1 MGNTKNS
8 NTVAPVGGK
17 PSPAGQPRGSVLVY
31 TIVVLLLMTLMGAAL
46 MVNSRTELQISGYT
60 AQGRDAFTKA
70 DATARVAL
78 LVGRA
83 FLHPVS
89 GDPRHYRSVSKSGE
103 AGKKAFDVIVDNGL
117 QGFNDFQKIDRS
129 LSVQDIAD
137 RYLTVT
143 EAQGK
148 DKPHIILTY
157 GLDDKNN
164 GVVVGT
170 SYISLAFNGT
180 DTGGG
185 SIGERDY
192 SAPDAGYFIRAYFVI
207 SSQGRVP
214 QDSDNKGY
222 LDEKFPGT
230 HSIVTSI
237 FREIIS

>member
-1 MGNTKNS
+1 MDNMKNS

-17 PSPAGQPRGSVLVY
+17 PSLADQPRGSVLIY

-89 GDPRHYRSVSKSGE
+89 GDPRHYRDVSDSGK
-103 AGKKAFDVIVDNGL
+103 AGKKPFDLIVDDGL
-117 QGFNDFQKIDRS
+117 QGFNDFQQVDRS
-129 LSVQDIAD
+129 FSVQDIAD

-148 DKPHIILTY
+148 QTPHILLTY
-157 GLDDKNN
+157 GLDNKNKK
-164 GVVVGT
+164 VVVGT

-192 SAPDAGYFIRAYFVI
+192 SAPNAGYSIRAFFVI

-214 QDSDNKGY
+214 QDADNEGY
-222 LDEKFPGT
+222 LEEKFPGT
-230 HSIVTSI
+230 HSIITTI

>member
-1 MGNTKNS
+1 MGNIKNS
-8 NTVAPVGGK
+8 NIVAPVGGK
-17 PSPAGQPRGSVLVY
+17 SSPADQPRGSVLVY

-89 GDPRHYRSVSKSGE
+89 GDPRHYRSVSASG
-103 AGKKAFDVIVDNGL
+103 AGKKTFDLTVDDGL
-117 QGFNDFQKIDRS
+117 QGFNDFQQIDRS
-129 LSVQDIAD
+129 FSVQDIAN

-148 DKPHIILTY
+148 DKPHILLTY
-157 GLDDKNN
+157 GLDDQNN
-164 GVVVGT
+164 KVVVGT
-170 SYISLAFNGT
+170 SYISLAFKGT

-192 SAPDAGYFIRAYFVI
+192 STPDAGYYIRAFFVI

-214 QDSDNKGY
+214 QDSDNKSY
-222 LDEKFPGT
+222 FEEKFPGT
-230 HSIVTSI
+230 HSIITTI
-237 FREIIS
+237 YREIIA